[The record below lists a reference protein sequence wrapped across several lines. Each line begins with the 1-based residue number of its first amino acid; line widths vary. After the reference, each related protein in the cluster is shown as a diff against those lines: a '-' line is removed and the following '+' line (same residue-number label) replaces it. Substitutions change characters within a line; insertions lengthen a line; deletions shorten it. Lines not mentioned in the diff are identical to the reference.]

1 MSELLTIFSSISSI
15 LGSGAAIA
23 VIYAIFTVRNLEK
36 RVGILENENALLKRD
51 ISDIKADTSYIRG
64 VLEGTKPHG

>member
-15 LGSGAAIA
+15 LGPGAAIA